1 MINPVD
7 DGIPSVALLAI
18 SNCFI
23 DNTVWNSNFAVR
35 TVNVDILIFLGAPL
49 ISKFNHI

>member
-7 DGIPSVALLAI
+7 DGIPSVALLAF

-23 DNTVWNSNFAVR
+23 DCTVWNSNFAVR
-35 TVNVDILIFLGAPL
+35 TVNIDLLIFLAVPL
-49 ISKFNHI
+49 IGKSINI